1 MTVKAVFEGIFHNF
15 NAARKKYNV
24 YHSSLME
31 MVSKTEMRVKKQLI

>member
-1 MTVKAVFEGIFHNF
+1 MTVKAVFEDIFHNF
-15 NAARKKYNV
+15 NAVRKKYNV